1 MRTKISIRK
10 ALRIIFM
17 KLKQRIFDPEFK
29 EFYIHEYGVRKCL
42 RGTHFSRRG
51 TQIVLVIAYT
61 AIIEQ

>member
-29 EFYIHEYGVRKCL
+29 EFYIHEYGVRK
-42 RGTHFSRRG
+42 TH
-51 TQIVLVIAYT
+51 
-61 AIIEQ
+61 